1 MRKLWRRFTLR
12 LQPNL
17 RRRFP
22 PMMNR
27 NSILLRRRNKVIV
40 PRGDGSLP
48 LSYTATINK
57 NLESLGYTLSQNVLE
72 ALTTLSPDDAAR
84 FYEELVAILKEAR
97 GVRDYKPMYPNFPRQ
112 VMEATAAELYIN
124 AVLHYLTAWVADV
137 VGEGRSEF
145 IWLPDYEKQS
155 REPLKDG
162 VRLTVIELGTE
173 DDLHRIFSGV
183 ISPKTS
189 ISETDREELKW
200 YFQNYKP
207 ALPESIPNKEVLAFV
222 GALIPDSPAL
232 KKHIKT
238 ATDVLRL
245 AVAMS
250 GGDVSLAESAKF
262 RNFTRRERRALL
274 ELLENCDN
282 STEDMLRWKGRWIR
296 LGERLHPGEYRD
308 RFPKAANSFDVLRN
322 DMPFPRLTQK
332 WRTPSGAGIFTKLLI
347 CFATGLES
355 SPAAW
360 TIC

>member
-12 LQPNL
+12 LRTGL

-22 PMMNR
+22 SMITR

-40 PRGDGSLP
+40 PRGDGNLP

-57 NLESLGYTLSQNVLE
+57 NLESLGYTLSKNVLE
-72 ALTTLSPDDAAR
+72 ALTTLSPGDAAR

-97 GVRDYKPMYPNFPRQ
+97 GAWDYKPMYLNFPRQ

-137 VGEGRSEF
+137 VGKWRGEF

-155 REPLKDG
+155 RESLKDG
-162 VRLTVIELGTE
+162 VRLTVIESGTE

-183 ISPKTS
+183 ISSKTS

-200 YFQNYKP
+200 YFQNYKT

-262 RNFTRRERRALL
+262 RSFTRRERRALL

-322 DMPFPRLTQK
+322 NVSFPTFNSKETWRRLRRSITTSRQF
-332 WRTPSGAGIFTKLLI
+332 RRS
-347 CFATGLES
+347 FAKR
-355 SPAAW
+355 W
-360 TIC
+360 

>member
-1 MRKLWRRFTLR
+1 
-12 LQPNL
+12 
-17 RRRFP
+17 
-22 PMMNR
+22 
-27 NSILLRRRNKVIV
+27 
-40 PRGDGSLP
+40 
-48 LSYTATINK
+48 
-57 NLESLGYTLSQNVLE
+57 
-72 ALTTLSPDDAAR
+72 
-84 FYEELVAILKEAR
+84 
-97 GVRDYKPMYPNFPRQ
+97 FPRQ

-137 VGEGRSEF
+137 AGKGRSEF

-155 REPLKDG
+155 REPLEDG

-173 DDLHRIFSGV
+173 GDLHRIFSGL
-183 ISPKTS
+183 ISWKTRFS
-189 ISETDREELKW
+189 QTDREELKW
-200 YFQNYKP
+200 YFQNYNP

-308 RFPKAANSFDVLRN
+308 RLLMRRDVTLTSIWNVWPRRWPSIHRSLFPIPDSEVISEERVALIHASAQSLDPHSRRGAPEGSSRKRR
-322 DMPFPRLTQK
+322 FPSAGLSQPRVSLG
-332 WRTPSGAGIFTKLLI
+332 RTV
-347 CFATGLES
+347 
-355 SPAAW
+355 
-360 TIC
+360 